1 MASARKATTGA
12 TSETKERTATAAG
25 QGDRGVAFRVLIT
38 YKYNSDK
45 GHHLG
50 IQTKQ

>member
-12 TSETKERTATAAG
+12 TSKTKERTAAAR
-25 QGDRGVAFRVLIT
+25 QGGRGAAFRVLIT

-50 IQTKQ
+50 IQTK